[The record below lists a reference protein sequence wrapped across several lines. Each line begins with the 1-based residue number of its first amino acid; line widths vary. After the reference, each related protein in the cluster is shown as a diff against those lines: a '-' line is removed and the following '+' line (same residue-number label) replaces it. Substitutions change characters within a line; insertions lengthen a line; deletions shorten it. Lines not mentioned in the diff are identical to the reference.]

1 MRTCYLSFRGASKK
15 RVYARLRRAMASEP
29 GIQIQNVYIGLDS
42 GSGLSG
48 RPGMTETY
56 GAKPCDS

>member
-1 MRTCYLSFRGASKK
+1 MRTSYLSFRGAS
-15 RVYARLRRAMASEP
+15 AASEP
-29 GIQIQNVYIGLDS
+29 GIQIQNVNFGLDS

>member
-1 MRTCYLSFRGASKK
+1 MRTCYLSFRGASNK
-15 RVYARLRRAMASEP
+15 RVYASEP